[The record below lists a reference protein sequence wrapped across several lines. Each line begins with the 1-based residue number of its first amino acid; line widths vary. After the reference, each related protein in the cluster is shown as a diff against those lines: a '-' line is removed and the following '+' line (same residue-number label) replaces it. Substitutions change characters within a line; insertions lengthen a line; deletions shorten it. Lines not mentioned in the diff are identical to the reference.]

1 MQETG
6 ESMCGYRL
14 TGISRWIFMQS
25 NLDCSYMRDVVCAAM
40 CGVLAFL
47 LMTGC
52 GNREAEVE
60 RLVAERDSLLRSLD
74 RQSVEFDNY
83 EQTVGILNATMD
95 SIAALEHLIFLN
107 AGEAP
112 GYKETLE
119 FNLMRF
125 ETILN
130 EQSEKIRQLEERL
143 ALSHDSTAQAMRLI
157 AHLKQQIETK
167 NGEIA
172 RLRAELGRKNADIGK
187 LRGQVA
193 SQSARIDELDRKS
206 DIQMKALAVQDSI
219 LNTGYVLIASKKEL
233 RQMGLLKGGR
243 LAADAAIDYSAFTP
257 VDLRKWNDV
266 TVQGKRLKVLTA
278 APSSSYGIVSLGDR
292 NWMLTISSV
301 SDFWRTSRFLIIQTD

>member
-1 MQETG
+1 MLSETHRLRRS
-6 ESMCGYRL
+6 SM
-14 TGISRWIFMQS
+14 
-25 NLDCSYMRDVVCAAM
+25 AAVSA
-40 CGVLAFL
+40 VLAAL
-47 LMTGC
+47 AVAGC
-52 GNREAEVE
+52 GNSNAEVE
-60 RLVAERDSLLRSLD
+60 RLVAERDSLLRSLET
-74 RQSVEFDNY
+74 QSVEFDNY
-83 EQTVGILNATMD
+83 EQTVGILNATLD
-95 SIAALEHLIFLN
+95 SISELENLIFLN
-107 AGEAP
+107 TGEP
-112 GYKETLE
+112 PFSKEALKY
-119 FNLMRF
+119 NLMRF
-125 ETILN
+125 ETVLD

-143 ALSHDSTAQAMRLI
+143 ALSHDSTAQSMRLI
-157 AHLKQQIETK
+157 AHLKEQIEAK

-206 DIQMKALAVQDSI
+206 DVQMKALAVQDSM

>member
-1 MQETG
+1 M
-6 ESMCGYRL
+6 
-14 TGISRWIFMQS
+14 
-25 NLDCSYMRDVVCAAM
+25 AAVSA
-40 CGVLAFL
+40 VLAAL
-47 LMTGC
+47 AVAGC
-52 GNREAEVE
+52 GNRNAEVE
-60 RLVAERDSLLRSLD
+60 RLVAERDSLLRSLET
-74 RQSVEFDNY
+74 QSVEFDNY
-83 EQTVGILNATMD
+83 EQTVGILNATLD
-95 SIAALEHLIFLN
+95 SISELENLIFLN
-107 AGEAP
+107 TGEP
-112 GYKETLE
+112 PFSKEALKY
-119 FNLMRF
+119 NLMRF
-125 ETILN
+125 ETVLD

-143 ALSHDSTAQAMRLI
+143 ALSHDSTAQSMRLI
-157 AHLKQQIETK
+157 AHLKEQIEAK

>member
-1 MQETG
+1 M
-6 ESMCGYRL
+6 
-14 TGISRWIFMQS
+14 
-25 NLDCSYMRDVVCAAM
+25 AAVSA
-40 CGVLAFL
+40 VLAAL
-47 LMTGC
+47 AVAGC
-52 GNREAEVE
+52 GNRNAEVE
-60 RLVAERDSLLRSLD
+60 RLVAERDSLLRSLET
-74 RQSVEFDNY
+74 QSVEFDNY
-83 EQTVGILNATMD
+83 EQTVGILNATLD
-95 SIAALEHLIFLN
+95 SISELENLIFLN
-107 AGEAP
+107 TGEP
-112 GYKETLE
+112 PFSKEALKY
-119 FNLMRF
+119 NLMRF
-125 ETILN
+125 ETVLD

-143 ALSHDSTAQAMRLI
+143 ALSHDSTAQSMRLI
-157 AHLKQQIETK
+157 AHLKEQIEAK

-278 APSSSYGIVSLGDR
+278 APSSSYGIVRLGDR
-292 NWMLTISSV
+292 NWMLTISNV

>member
-1 MQETG
+1 M
-6 ESMCGYRL
+6 
-14 TGISRWIFMQS
+14 
-25 NLDCSYMRDVVCAAM
+25 AAVSA
-40 CGVLAFL
+40 VLAAL
-47 LMTGC
+47 AVAGC
-52 GNREAEVE
+52 GNRNAEVE
-60 RLVAERDSLLRSLD
+60 RLMAERDSLLRSLET
-74 RQSVEFDNY
+74 QSVEFDNY
-83 EQTVGILNATMD
+83 EQTVGILNATLD
-95 SIAALEHLIFLN
+95 SISELENLIFLN
-107 AGEAP
+107 TGEP
-112 GYKETLE
+112 PFSKEALKY
-119 FNLMRF
+119 NLMRF
-125 ETILN
+125 ETVLD

-143 ALSHDSTAQAMRLI
+143 ALSHDSTAQSMRLI
-157 AHLKQQIETK
+157 AHLKEQIEAK

>member
-1 MQETG
+1 M
-6 ESMCGYRL
+6 
-14 TGISRWIFMQS
+14 
-25 NLDCSYMRDVVCAAM
+25 AAVSA
-40 CGVLAFL
+40 VLAAL
-47 LMTGC
+47 AVAGC
-52 GNREAEVE
+52 GNRNAEVE
-60 RLVAERDSLLRSLD
+60 RLMAERDSLLRSLET
-74 RQSVEFDNY
+74 QSVEFDNY
-83 EQTVGILNATMD
+83 EQTVGILNATLD
-95 SIAALEHLIFLN
+95 SISELENLIFLN
-107 AGEAP
+107 TGEP
-112 GYKETLE
+112 PFSKEALKY
-119 FNLMRF
+119 NLMRF
-125 ETILN
+125 ETVLDD
-130 EQSEKIRQLEERL
+130 QSEKIRQLEERL
-143 ALSHDSTAQAMRLI
+143 ALIHDSTAQSMRLI
-157 AHLKQQIETK
+157 AHLKEQIEAK

-206 DIQMKALAVQDSI
+206 DVQMKALAVQDSM

-257 VDLRKWNDV
+257 VDIRKWNAV
-266 TVQGKRLKVLTA
+266 TVLGKRLKVLTA

>member
-1 MQETG
+1 M
-6 ESMCGYRL
+6 
-14 TGISRWIFMQS
+14 
-25 NLDCSYMRDVVCAAM
+25 AAVSA
-40 CGVLAFL
+40 VLAAL
-47 LMTGC
+47 AVAGC
-52 GNREAEVE
+52 GNRNAEVE
-60 RLVAERDSLLRSLD
+60 RLVAERDSLLRSLET
-74 RQSVEFDNY
+74 QSVEFDNY
-83 EQTVGILNATMD
+83 EQTVGILNATLD
-95 SIAALEHLIFLN
+95 SISELENLIFLN
-107 AGEAP
+107 TGEP
-112 GYKETLE
+112 PFSKEALKY
-119 FNLMRF
+119 NLMRF
-125 ETILN
+125 ETVLD

-143 ALSHDSTAQAMRLI
+143 ALSHDSTAQSMRLI
-157 AHLKQQIETK
+157 AHLKEQIEAK

-292 NWMLTISSV
+292 NWMLTISNV